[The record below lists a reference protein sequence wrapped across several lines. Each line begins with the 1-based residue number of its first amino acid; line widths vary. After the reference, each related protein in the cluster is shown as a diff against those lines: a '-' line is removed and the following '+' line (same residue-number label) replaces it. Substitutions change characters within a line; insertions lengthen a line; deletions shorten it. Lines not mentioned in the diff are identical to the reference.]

1 MTAAGPAL
9 ETDIPESQV
18 HPDAPAVRF
27 EDVSI
32 GFEGKDVLEH
42 ISFEVRR
49 GETRILLGPAG
60 VGKSVLLKLADGLF
74 KPDSGRIFV
83 FGFEVSAMP
92 EEELFRL
99 RESIGMVFQE
109 SALFDSLTVRDNVG
123 YRLIQEHVPDDEI
136 DHRVSEALRFVELEQ
151 TMTKLP
157 AELSGG
163 MRRRVA
169 IARAIITKPELILY
183 DSPTGGLDPI
193 TSTTI
198 IDLIIKQ
205 RDVSRT
211 SSILVTHRLQDAF
224 MLATHRFNK
233 DTGEIAA
240 LPENQTVPSTSF
252 LVLHQGKLVFD
263 GSTHDLVHSDDT
275 FLKQYLA

>member
-9 ETDIPESQV
+9 QTDTPDSQA

-27 EDVSI
+27 ENVSI
-32 GFEGKDVLEH
+32 GFEGKDVLEN
-42 ISFEVRR
+42 ISFEVKR

-74 KPDSGRIFV
+74 KPDSGGIFV

-92 EEELFRL
+92 EAELFRL

-136 DHRVSEALRFVELEQ
+136 DQRVSEALRFVELEH

-157 AELSGG
+157 SELSGG

-205 RDVSRT
+205 RDVSGT
-211 SSILVTHRLQDAF
+211 SSLLVTHRLQDAF

-233 DTGEIAA
+233 DTGKIAE
-240 LPENQTVPSTSF
+240 LPNKQTDPSTSF
-252 LVLHQGKLVFD
+252 LVLHQGKLAFD
-263 GSTHDLVHSDDT
+263 GSTHDLVHSDDD